1 MIFWF
6 YRLLF
11 NFFLLVFSPQASSL
25 TQQQAKETVILKE
38 NEMILMKKKDYKR
51 TGRMK
56 IMIEAAF
63 KSLKIVGFLEARNR
77 KRV

>member
-1 MIFWF
+1 M
-6 YRLLF
+6 
-11 NFFLLVFSPQASSL
+11 
-25 TQQQAKETVILKE
+25 KE